1 MAVHSC
7 WPLNVNSDCRQ
18 RHCCQLEVS
27 AAVRDWS
34 DFCWSSTQIFIS
46 LSHGSHGCKFPRV
59 LQEMKRCASE
69 RHEWSSHPSRLH
81 REKKKNLH
89 ENKGVQIAVKVEIQL
104 QARVQHFHC
113 CFYYISCW
121 VWIVGESPLHSL
133 TKTGSLIQK
142 PESQIQFFSWI
153 DDLPRNK
160 ETRLRTGNTESQH
173 LRFCS
178 SSSQAKPCK
187 ISSKKAS
194 LYELS
199 F

>member
-1 MAVHSC
+1 MLTLTVDKGTAVNWKSQLLWGIEVIFAGLPLKFSSLSAMAVMVANFLVCSRR
-7 WPLNVNSDCRQ
+7 W
-18 RHCCQLEVS
+18 
-27 AAVRDWS
+27 RD
-34 DFCWSSTQIFIS
+34 
-46 LSHGSHGCKFPRV
+46 V
-59 LQEMKRCASE
+59 LLRGMNGLHTPVDYTE
-69 RHEWSSHPSRLH
+69 R
-81 REKKKNLH
+81 KKNLH